1 MLSLYSTALGFI
13 NENEKYNPEYNPE
26 YLMQRHIQMYSGT
39 I

>member
-13 NENEKYNPEYNPE
+13 NENEKYNPED
-26 YLMQRHIQMYSGT
+26 LMQRHIQMYFGT